1 MAQVCNELDL
11 EINIGKKD
19 LPNYLLKKNKENKK
33 GRSLLQLDH
42 SLQKLVW
49 ISVDFLSHCGSCACA
64 LGLWSAEVSG
74 TFPCT
79 VADCPGSN

>member
-49 ISVDFLSHCGSCACA
+49 IFSATAVAVPVHWVCGVQRFQGLSPAQW
-64 LGLWSAEVSG
+64 LFVLEV
-74 TFPCT
+74 T
-79 VADCPGSN
+79 N